1 MKVVFD
7 PNVLI
12 ATFVAEGVCARL
24 LRRTR
29 KGQVSLITSP
39 FILQEFQDTLSKKFS
54 ATRREIR
61 DALQVVMDAVQ
72 ITVQPS
78 QAVTGVCRDPDDDR
92 ILECALA
99 AQAEFLVTG
108 DEDLLVLKKFKGIRI
123 ITPRDLELLFED

>member
-7 PNVLI
+7 TNVLI
-12 ATFVAEGVCARL
+12 AAFVAEGVCAKL
-24 LRRTR
+24 LRRAR

-54 ATRREIR
+54 ATRREIQ

-92 ILECALA
+92 VLECALA

-108 DEDLLVLKKFKGIRI
+108 NEDLLVLKKFKGIRI